1 MLYLP
6 VCPTGRR
13 RRSCHLLHRSK
24 AHPLDAFDGDHV
36 TCRKVL
42 AKARERSR
50 RRRLSHAAAAAA
62 QVSTVLQHCA
72 TSWSIQLLVLGTA
85 WHAHRACN
93 CMPRFLRAP
102 SLAPGIQ
109 AELNPVPRKLA
120 AAKLRCPAARMD
132 ALPGVL
138 PAEGFLLCC
147 RVPLQEYK
155 LQTAA
160 AAAAATASPIK
171 TEAEAPQVSAARQ
184 AAMPLVELCSAGTAA
199 APRPARTTRLP
210 SKLARMS
217 KAIQPG

>member
-1 MLYLP
+1 
-6 VCPTGRR
+6 
-13 RRSCHLLHRSK
+13 
-24 AHPLDAFDGDHV
+24 
-36 TCRKVL
+36 
-42 AKARERSR
+42 
-50 RRRLSHAAAAAA
+50 
-62 QVSTVLQHCA
+62 
-72 TSWSIQLLVLGTA
+72 
-85 WHAHRACN
+85 
-93 CMPRFLRAP
+93 
-102 SLAPGIQ
+102 
-109 AELNPVPRKLA
+109 
-120 AAKLRCPAARMD
+120 MD